1 MNNRLFDRLR
11 LQAQMRTIL
20 AQWGAEPGLEL
31 ILTALEK
38 ELQYEHTKNLADQS
52 VPNDHSLRH
61 SAGC

>member
-20 AQWGAEPGLEL
+20 AQWGSESGLDL

-38 ELQYEHTKNLADQS
+38 ELQYQHTKLSDNPKETAQ
-52 VPNDHSLRH
+52 
-61 SAGC
+61 